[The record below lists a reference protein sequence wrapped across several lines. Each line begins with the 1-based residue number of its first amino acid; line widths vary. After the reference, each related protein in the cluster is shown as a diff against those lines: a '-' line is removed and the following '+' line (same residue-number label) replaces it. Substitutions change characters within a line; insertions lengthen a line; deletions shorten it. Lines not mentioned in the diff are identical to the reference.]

1 MKSKSFPINR
11 RTFLKSGSLASMAAL
26 APMSGKLT
34 ALHAAQADEAA
45 PSFSRAVAVWAK
57 DRQEEMNVT
66 LVFSAA
72 VEMPENFSADK
83 PVIVRMTGS
92 TIARIM
98 VNGELAG
105 YGPARGPHGWFRVD
119 EWEIQSFL
127 KPGKNLV
134 TIEVAGYNSNSFYHL
149 DQPSFLQAEIVS
161 DNAVLAAT
169 AVDGGGFE
177 VADKTGVR
185 IQKIQRFSFQRP
197 FTEAYDLRR
206 QLKEGVT
213 LAQQP
218 EAALL
223 PRRVPYPE
231 FTVIKPA
238 AWGKCGTFT
247 PREVAEGDLWRDRSL
262 IGISDQLKGYPI
274 DQLDQIITDDM
285 QKIATTLTDAEAKSI
300 GADYKEGDV
309 QIVDFGANYAG
320 FFELEVD
327 CPQETTLVISF
338 DEILNADGDVDF
350 HRLGTCAAIPWTLPA
365 GQHKLLSFEPNVC
378 RYAKIHC
385 MNGSFTLRSL
395 AMREYAYPALRVA
408 RFESSNPS
416 LDKLFR
422 AGVLTFRENSVDAFT
437 DCPHRERAGWLCDSF
452 FTSRVACDVTG
463 NTDVEDTFFEDYLL
477 PKSFKCLPDGMLP
490 MCYPADHYDGV
501 FIPSWSLWFV
511 LELAEYARRTPNQD
525 LVKKLQDKVT
535 RLFEFFA
542 GYENSDGLLE
552 KLPSWVFVEWSEAN
566 NFVQDVNYPNNMLYA
581 KVLADAGELYKNDA
595 WIKKAEAIRAK
606 IIEQSFDGEF
616 FVDNA
621 LRKEDGTLEVTRN
634 RTEVCQYFAFFFKTA
649 TPQSHP
655 ELWAKLLD
663 QFGPHRLEKGLFPEI
678 HKANSFVGNV
688 LRLELISWAGRP
700 DQLLEE
706 SVAYNEY
713 MADRTGTLWENDG
726 PYASCNHGFASH
738 ICHVLYRDILG
749 LAEVDVLNKAVKVHI
764 HRQALESARGVMPV
778 PGGEIKLAWKR
789 ENDRI
794 SYDLD
799 VPQGWAVEKI
809 VD

>member
-1 MKSKSFPINR
+1 MNR
-11 RTFLKSGSLASMAAL
+11 RTFLKSGTLASAAVL
-26 APMSGKLT
+26 APMCVTPS
-34 ALHAAQADEAA
+34 HARITVV
-45 PSFSRAVAVWAK
+45 PYFKRAVPVWAK

-66 LVFSAA
+66 LLFSAN
-72 VEMPENFSADK
+72 VEMPEDFSAEEPTKK
-83 PVIVRMTGS
+83 PVIVHMTGS

-134 TIEVAGYNSNSFYHL
+134 TIEVAGYNSNSYYLL
-149 DQPSFLQAEIVS
+149 DQPSFLIAEITWE
-161 DNAVLAAT
+161 DTILAAT
-169 AVDGGGFE
+169 AEDGGGFE

-185 IQKIQRFSFQRP
+185 IQKVQRFSFQRP
-197 FTEAYDLRR
+197 FIEAYDLRED
-206 QLKEGVT
+206 LASNVT
-213 LAQQP
+213 LARQP
-218 EAALL
+218 EVQLL
-223 PRRVPYPE
+223 SRGVPYPE

-238 AWGKCGTFT
+238 AWGKCGTFV
-247 PREVAEGDLWRDRSL
+247 PKEVADSNLSRDRSL
-262 IGISDQLKGYPI
+262 INISDQLKGFPI
-274 DQLDQIITDDM
+274 DQLDRVVSDDM
-285 QKIATTLTDAEAKSI
+285 QKIATTLTDAEPKSI
-300 GADYKEGDV
+300 GAVYQSGDA
-309 QIVDFGANYAG
+309 QIVDFGADYAG

-327 CPQETTLVISF
+327 CPEETSLVITF
-338 DEILNADGDVDF
+338 DEILTEGGDVNF
-350 HRLGTCAAIPWTLPA
+350 LRLGTCAAIPWTLPA
-365 GQHKLLSFEPNVC
+365 GKHKLLAFEPQVC

-385 MNGSFTLRSL
+385 MSGSFRLQSL
-395 AMREYAYPALRVA
+395 AMREYAYPALRTA

-452 FTSRVACDVTG
+452 FTARVACDITG
-463 NTDVEDTFFEDYLL
+463 NTDVEDVFFQNYLL
-477 PKSFKCLPDGMLP
+477 PESFKCLPDGMLP

-511 LELAEYARRTPNQD
+511 LELAEYARRTQTSG
-525 LVKKLQDKVT
+525 LVERLREKVA
-535 RLFEFFA
+535 RLFEFFTQ
-542 GYENSDGLLE
+542 YENSDGLLE
-552 KLPSWVFVEWSEAN
+552 KLPSWVFVEWSAAN

-581 KVLADAGELYKNDA
+581 KVLADAGELYGNDA

-621 LRKEDGTLEVTRN
+621 LRMEEGKLEVTRN
-634 RTEVCQYFAFFFKTA
+634 RTEVCQYFAFFFKTV
-649 TPQSHP
+649 TPESHP

-663 QFGPHRLEKGLFPEI
+663 QFGPHRVEKGLFPEI

-688 LRLELISWAGRP
+688 LRLELLSWAGRP

-713 MADRTGTLWENDG
+713 MADRTGTLWENDS

-738 ICHVLYRDILG
+738 ICHVLYRDVLG
-749 LAEVDVLNKAVKVHI
+749 LAEVDVLNKKLKVHI
-764 HRQALESARGVMPV
+764 RQQALESARGVMPV
-778 PGGEIKLAWKR
+778 PDGEIKLSWKR
-789 ENDRI
+789 ENGQVTH
-794 SYDLD
+794 DLD
-799 VPQGWAVEKI
+799 VPQGWTVETI
-809 VD
+809 RDEA

>member
-1 MKSKSFPINR
+1 MKSKSFAINR
-11 RTFLKSGSLASMAAL
+11 RTFLKSGSLASVAAL
-26 APMSGKLT
+26 APMSGKLST
-34 ALHAAQADEAA
+34 LSAAQDAEAA

-72 VEMPENFSADK
+72 VEMPANFSADK

-134 TIEVAGYNSNSFYHL
+134 AIEVAGYNSNSYYLL

-161 DNAVLAAT
+161 GDTVLAAT

-177 VADKTGVR
+177 AADKTGVR

-197 FTEAYDLRR
+197 FIEAYDLRR
-206 QLKEGVT
+206 QLKEGVI

-218 EAALL
+218 EVKLL

-238 AWGKCGTFT
+238 AWGKCGTFA
-247 PREVAEGDLWRDRSL
+247 PKEVADGDLARDRSL
-262 IGISDQLKGYPI
+262 VNISDQLKGYPI
-274 DQLDQIITDDM
+274 DQLDQVVSDDM
-285 QKIATTLTDAEAKSI
+285 QRIATTLTDAEAKSI
-300 GADYKEGDV
+300 GAAYKGGDV

-327 CPQETTLVISF
+327 CADETTLVITF
-338 DEILNADGDVDF
+338 DEILAEDGDVNF
-350 HRLGTCAAIPWTLPA
+350 LRLGTCAAIPWTLPA
-365 GQHKLLSFEPNVC
+365 GQHKLLSFEPHVC

-385 MNGSFTLRSL
+385 MSGSFTLRSL

-463 NTDVEDTFFEDYLL
+463 
-477 PKSFKCLPDGMLP
+477 S
-490 MCYPADHYDGV
+490 
-501 FIPSWSLWFV
+501 
-511 LELAEYARRTPNQD
+511 
-525 LVKKLQDKVT
+525 
-535 RLFEFFA
+535 
-542 GYENSDGLLE
+542 
-552 KLPSWVFVEWSEAN
+552 
-566 NFVQDVNYPNNMLYA
+566 
-581 KVLADAGELYKNDA
+581 
-595 WIKKAEAIRAK
+595 
-606 IIEQSFDGEF
+606 
-616 FVDNA
+616 
-621 LRKEDGTLEVTRN
+621 
-634 RTEVCQYFAFFFKTA
+634 
-649 TPQSHP
+649 
-655 ELWAKLLD
+655 
-663 QFGPHRLEKGLFPEI
+663 
-678 HKANSFVGNV
+678 
-688 LRLELISWAGRP
+688 
-700 DQLLEE
+700 
-706 SVAYNEY
+706 
-713 MADRTGTLWENDG
+713 
-726 PYASCNHGFASH
+726 
-738 ICHVLYRDILG
+738 
-749 LAEVDVLNKAVKVHI
+749 
-764 HRQALESARGVMPV
+764 
-778 PGGEIKLAWKR
+778 
-789 ENDRI
+789 
-794 SYDLD
+794 
-799 VPQGWAVEKI
+799 
-809 VD
+809 